1 MPQKLYCMK
10 TRIIIILLLINI
22 IPSFSQNRLTPE
34 TRVVSMSS
42 FEYYQRVDSLLFS
55 KENGRYKFA
64 LQVLPSFAPEYGL
77 VYSSEAKQL
86 ILREANMNIWYGK
99 RQLPKIEEYRLSI
112 TTEYADKLDSLLLS
126 AVLSSSYLSDSRG
139 HDGTVYNFRVDRGC
153 YSASCWSPK
162 NGNCARLVSIT
173 EEICKG
179 VKFNDTSILDELSPE
194 IDLLTNAFLDLLPEG
209 GRLMDENGVLLIES
223 KPKL

>member
-64 LQVLPSFAPEYGL
+64 LQVLPSFAPEY
-77 VYSSEAKQL
+77 
-86 ILREANMNIWYGK
+86 
-99 RQLPKIEEYRLSI
+99 
-112 TTEYADKLDSLLLS
+112 ADKLDSLLLS

-139 HDGTVYNFRVDRGC
+139 HDGTVYNFRVDRGRS
-153 YSASCWSPK
+153 SASCWSPK

-179 VKFNDTSILDELSPE
+179 VKFNDTNILDELSPE

-209 GRLMDENGVLLIES
+209 GRLIDENGVLLIES